1 MLQNIR
7 DNSQGWIAK
16 TIIGVIVVLMALT
29 GVDAIINVSSDR
41 NKAAEVN
48 GQVIGVD
55 ELARAVDLQR
65 RQLQQRLGE
74 QFNASLLDENLLRKS
89 ALEGL
94 IERNLLLQ
102 GAEQAG
108 MRFSDAAL
116 DQLLLV
122 TPDFQQDGRF
132 SPERFDQVIRQM
144 GYSRLQF
151 RQLMQQEML
160 IGQLQAGIAGSHF
173 VTDDEV
179 TAFAALERQTRD
191 FAHFAV
197 KADASGI
204 KISAQQLADY
214 YAANSRE
221 FMSPEQVVIEYL
233 ELKKEAFFDQI
244 EVSDEELQPLYE
256 QEIANLGEQ
265 RRAAHILLESDGRSD
280 EELRTQLESL
290 RQRIM
295 AGEDFAALA
304 REFSQD
310 PGSANAGGDLGFAG
324 QGVYEPAFEEAL
336 FALQVGELSA
346 PVKTDFGWHLIRLQD
361 VQAAEVPLLETLRPQ
376 LERELKAQKVEQR
389 FVEVTKQLEDAA
401 FESSDLQQPAQELGL
416 TLQQSAAFG
425 REGGQGI
432 AANPQVLQ
440 AAFSD
445 EVLLEAANSAPL
457 ELDPDTVV
465 VLRVKEHRKSS
476 VLPFEEVSEGL
487 RERLAQQQA
496 GEAARQQG
504 EALLQA
510 LRRGEAPALPA
521 GADWQRVEAATRDQP
536 LADAAMIETVFRMPR
551 PQSDKQPAF
560 AGMTLSN
567 GDYLLLRLSAV
578 NEGALPG
585 EEELALYRRF
595 LVNRGS
601 QLDFQGYQQLLRS
614 GADIER
620 F

>member
-233 ELKKEAFFDQI
+233 ELKKEAFFDQV

-445 EVLLEAANSAPL
+445 EMLLEAANSAPL

>member
-179 TAFAALERQTRD
+179 AAFAALERQTRD
-191 FAHFAV
+191 FAHLAV
-197 KADASGI
+197 KADASSI
-204 KISAQQLADY
+204 EISAQQLTDY

-233 ELKKEAFFDQI
+233 ELKKEAFFDQV

-361 VQAAEVPLLETLRPQ
+361 VQAAEVPSLETLRPQ

-476 VLPFEEVSEGL
+476 VLPLEEVSEGL

-496 GEAARQQG
+496 AEAARQQG

>member
-233 ELKKEAFFDQI
+233 ELKKEAFFDQV

-496 GEAARQQG
+496 AEAARQQG

>member
-55 ELARAVDLQR
+55 ELVRAVDLQR

-233 ELKKEAFFDQI
+233 ELKKEAFFDQV

-445 EVLLEAANSAPL
+445 EMLLEAANSAPL

>member
-233 ELKKEAFFDQI
+233 ELKKEAFFDQV